1 MGSAKSHLGD
11 EVEQAFTD
19 VNSSIKI
26 IHGGLTHRSCS
37 FWITGWTELYVDCMW
52 KYYKWVVLYVEIWLV
67 CGEVEFMETGN
78 RKPASYKL
86 VPERVDCTQK
96 RVATDELIKK
106 GFRQCGYIEYDYK
119 TSNLHSRLQETR
131 SSKGGIQRINEF
143 LEEMIALQLDEES
156 PDEKVIL
163 SQNCT
168 ANVNE
173 NDAGESDEDNYG
185 EENDG
190 VESDDDEISL
200 VDLQ

>member
-1 MGSAKSHLGD
+1 M
-11 EVEQAFTD
+11 
-19 VNSSIKI
+19 
-26 IHGGLTHRSCS
+26 
-37 FWITGWTELYVDCMW
+37 
-52 KYYKWVVLYVEIWLV
+52 
-67 CGEVEFMETGN
+67 
-78 RKPASYKL
+78 
-86 VPERVDCTQK
+86 
-96 RVATDELIKK
+96 IKK
-106 GFRQCGYIEYDYK
+106 GFRQCGYIEYDGK
-119 TSNLHSRLQETR
+119 TSNLHSRLQEMR

-156 PDEKVIL
+156 PDKKVIL

-200 VDLQ
+200 VDL